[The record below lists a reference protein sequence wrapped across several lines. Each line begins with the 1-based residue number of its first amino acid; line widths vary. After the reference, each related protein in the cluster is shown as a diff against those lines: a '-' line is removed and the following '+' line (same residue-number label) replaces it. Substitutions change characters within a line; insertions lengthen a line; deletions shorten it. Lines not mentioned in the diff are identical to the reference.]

1 MKLEQL
7 FLLHLMAG
15 AGVAVCVYLSCAE
28 RGARWL
34 QTLAAIVFWPLFLPL
49 LLAHRPQAESS
60 SPPRAAP
67 NSLDELDRAIAQV
80 EEELAGVLPGLEGWG
95 ESMRERAEAR
105 FRELRSNWTAQAG
118 RVREMDQ
125 IMARTRNAQTQG
137 EGLAESERMRGA
149 QEAIRQNLQRLE
161 ELRQRTLADLFGM
174 LAQVRQLVSL
184 IHLARFSGVLPRTP
198 RTCSPN
204 SERSAGRFQ
213 QHRGGKNRVRVAL
226 LLPAAPG
233 KRSAYSSVRLNWAQ
247 PAPAAAR

>member
-15 AGVAVCVYLSCAE
+15 AGVAVCVYLSCPE
-28 RGARWL
+28 RAGTRWF

-49 LLAHRPQAESS
+49 LLAHRPQVESS
-60 SPPRAAP
+60 SPPQPAP

-80 EEELAGVLPGLEGWG
+80 EEELTGVLPGLEGWG
-95 ESMRERAEAR
+95 ESIRERAEAR
-105 FRELRSNWTAQAG
+105 FRELRANWTAQAG

-137 EGLAESERMRGA
+137 EGLAESERMRGS

-174 LAQVRQLVSL
+174 LAQVRELVSL
-184 IHLARFSGVLPRTP
+184 IHLARFSGALVTRAEDLL
-198 RTCSPN
+198 
-204 SERSAGRFQ
+204 AQLGAVGRE
-213 QHRGGKNRVRVAL
+213 VS
-226 LLPAAPG
+226 AAPWRQEPG
-233 KRSAYSSVRLNWAQ
+233 ENGVVASGCSREEIRVLKRQA
-247 PAPAAAR
+247 

>member
-1 MKLEQL
+1 M
-7 FLLHLMAG
+7 
-15 AGVAVCVYLSCAE
+15 
-28 RGARWL
+28 
-34 QTLAAIVFWPLFLPL
+34 
-49 LLAHRPQAESS
+49 LLAHRPRAEGG

-105 FRELRSNWTAQAG
+105 FRELRANWTAGAG

-125 IMARTRNAQTQG
+125 IMARTGNAQAQG

-174 LAQVRQLVSL
+174 LAQVRELVSL
-184 IHLARFSGVLPRTP
+184 IHLARFSGAPATRAEDLLAQLGAV
-198 RTCSPN
+198 
-204 SERSAGRFQ
+204 GRE
-213 QHRGGKNRVRVAL
+213 VS
-226 LLPAAPG
+226 AAPWRQAPG
-233 KRSAYSSVRLNWAQ
+233 ENGVVASGSSREEIRVLKRQA
-247 PAPAAAR
+247 

>member
-7 FLLHLMAG
+7 FLLHLMA
-15 AGVAVCVYLSCAE
+15 VAAWRFVFTCRA
-28 RGARWL
+28 RNARARWL

-67 NSLDELDRAIAQV
+67 NSLDELDRAVAQV

-95 ESMRERAEAR
+95 ESIRERAEAR

-174 LAQVRQLVSL
+174 LAQVRELVSL
-184 IHLARFSGVLPRTP
+184 IHLARFSGAPATRAEDLLAQLGAV
-198 RTCSPN
+198 
-204 SERSAGRFQ
+204 GRE
-213 QHRGGKNRVRVAL
+213 VS
-226 LLPAAPG
+226 AAPWRQEPG
-233 KRSAYSSVRLNWAQ
+233 ESGVVASGSSREEIRVLKRQA
-247 PAPAAAR
+247 